1 MRKAV
6 FFSVFFILFVTFV
19 LLQIFNI
26 DSAFAQ
32 SKNDIN
38 YDFDKS
44 SASSFILVE
53 STTGTIVLEKN
64 SEKKLPIASM
74 TKLMTLKIV
83 LDHINAGK
91 LSLEDK
97 FKISENAASQT
108 GSEAFLDKNQEYSVD
123 DLIRATIIVSAN
135 DAAVALAE
143 IVSGSVENFVKL
155 MNDTAKEIG
164 MYNTNFANPTG
175 LPAPGHFSTAKD
187 MAIISQ
193 YCIDNLTFKQYSRTN
208 IDELVHPSGR
218 KTSLIN
224 TCRKINKYAG
234 FEGGKT
240 GHTNEAGY
248 CFASAARR
256 GDMRF
261 VAVVMGVESSEE
273 RFNLTER
280 MFDYGFDN
288 FRILNV
294 VGVNKP
300 IISCDLSFGV
310 DNKIDLYAKNSF
322 SVFLKKN
329 EKYDYKK
336 ETQIFD
342 LKLPISAEDCVGKIK
357 IICNGDI
364 VFETDLIAKRDYEH
378 IGIKKLFFDLIKSF

>member
-1 MRKAV
+1 MRKVV

-193 YCIDNLTFKQYSRTN
+193 YCID
-208 IDELVHPSGR
+208 I
-218 KTSLIN
+218 
-224 TCRKINKYAG
+224 
-234 FEGGKT
+234 
-240 GHTNEAGY
+240 
-248 CFASAARR
+248 
-256 GDMRF
+256 
-261 VAVVMGVESSEE
+261 
-273 RFNLTER
+273 
-280 MFDYGFDN
+280 
-288 FRILNV
+288 
-294 VGVNKP
+294 
-300 IISCDLSFGV
+300 
-310 DNKIDLYAKNSF
+310 
-322 SVFLKKN
+322 
-329 EKYDYKK
+329 
-336 ETQIFD
+336 
-342 LKLPISAEDCVGKIK
+342 
-357 IICNGDI
+357 
-364 VFETDLIAKRDYEH
+364 
-378 IGIKKLFFDLIKSF
+378 